1 MRRNR
6 MSKLLVVCS
15 VLLSATMALGQGKI
29 NSQWNC
35 DAKPAVEHSIN
46 VGDQPGNTYGI
57 GQGKCT
63 SAKGAMGDVKE
74 QEGTWTQFTD
84 ATGTTTPNHGVFIV
98 TLASGDKV
106 YYNYHGTSA
115 MKDGKLG
122 LEQSMDH
129 LRWNRQDDRGE
140 GRRRLQGERESGRV
154 RHLGLQRHLR
164 HGKVSRCSWEIS
176 RPLLERLFSLPVS
189 IGKASISL
197 QQVAVNRCGPG

>member
-1 MRRNR
+1 

-35 DAKPAVEHSIN
+35 DAKPAVEHSID
-46 VGDQPGNTYGI
+46 VGDQPGHAYGI

-115 MKDGKLG
+115 MKDGKLETG
-122 LEQSMDH
+122 TNKWTITGGTGKMTGVK
-129 LRWNRQDDRGE
+129 GE
-140 GRRRLQGERESGRV
+140 GGCKGKGNPDGSGTWDCN
-154 RHLGLQRHLR
+154 GTYAMA
-164 HGKVSRCSWEIS
+164 K
-176 RPLLERLFSLPVS
+176 
-189 IGKASISL
+189 
-197 QQVAVNRCGPG
+197 